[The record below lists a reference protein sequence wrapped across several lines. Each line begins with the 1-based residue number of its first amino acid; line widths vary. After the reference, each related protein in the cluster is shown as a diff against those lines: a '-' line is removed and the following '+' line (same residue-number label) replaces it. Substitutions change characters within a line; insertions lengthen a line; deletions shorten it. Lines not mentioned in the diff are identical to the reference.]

1 MIISIASGKGGTGK
15 TFIATNLAH
24 VIRKESS
31 YIDCDV
37 EAPNG
42 HLFLKPEITQQSTER
57 VFIPEV
63 NQAVC
68 TLCRKC
74 IELCQFN
81 ALIQLK
87 DEVLV
92 FPELCHSCLGCQRIC
107 PEDAIQNGKRELGTL
122 YFGKSGHVHFA
133 SGRLRIGE
141 AMAPPLIERLKSQ
154 IIEKDPQKI
163 FFIDSP
169 PGTACPAV
177 TAVKH
182 SDYVVLVTEPTPF
195 GFHDLKLAAEMLQTM
210 QLPFGIIINRSDV
223 GNDEVRQYCEACQ
236 WSVLGTFVHD
246 KNVAE
251 AYAQGQLITEVD
263 KEYGIKFQ
271 QLAET
276 IFANVR
282 IAMQEAA

>member
-15 TFIATNLAH
+15 TFIATNLAN
-24 VIRKESS
+24 VMRKACS

-42 HLFLKPEITQQSTER
+42 HLFLKPEIARKSTEQ

-63 NQAVC
+63 NQSVC
-68 TLCRKC
+68 TLCRQC
-74 IELCQFN
+74 IGLCQFN

-107 PEDAIQNGKRELGTL
+107 PEDAIQNGSRELGKL

-154 IIEKDPQKI
+154 VMQKDLQKI
-163 FFIDSP
+163 IFIDSP

-195 GFHDLKLAAEMLQTM
+195 GFHDLKLAAEMTETM
-210 QLPFGIIINRSDV
+210 HLPFGIIINRCDV
-223 GNDEVRQYCEACQ
+223 GNDDVREYCEAHQ
-236 WSVLGTFVHD
+236 WPVLDTFIHD

-251 AYAQGQLITEVD
+251 AYAQGQLITEID
-263 KEYGIKFQ
+263 NDYDQKFQ
-271 QLAET
+271 QLAEI
-276 IFANVR
+276 IFANIR
-282 IAMQEAA
+282 ITKKEAA